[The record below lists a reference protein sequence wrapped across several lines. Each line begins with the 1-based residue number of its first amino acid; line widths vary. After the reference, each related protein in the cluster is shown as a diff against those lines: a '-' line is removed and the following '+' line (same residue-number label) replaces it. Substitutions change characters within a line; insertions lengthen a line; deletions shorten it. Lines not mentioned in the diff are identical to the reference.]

1 MNFLGRAMLELMG
14 SLIFLNIAVD
24 HALISQIVSS
34 IEKKEVGLLQIKLYH
49 LIFAALLG
57 IFTHDQTHLPTIK

>member
-24 HALISQIVSS
+24 HALISQIVLS
-34 IEKKEVGLLQIKLYH
+34 IEKKEGGLLQIKLYY
-49 LIFAALLG
+49 LIFAAL
-57 IFTHDQTHLPTIK
+57 